1 MDVLTAIRR
10 PIEAEL
16 SRYKTLF
23 EEALTH
29 QDDYLGSA
37 LAYVRQRRG
46 KMMRPILTI
55 LVAKNCGEVQTAT
68 LRLAVTLELLHTA
81 SLVHDDVV
89 DESDER
95 RGQASTNATFGNKVA
110 VLVGDYLLS
119 EALHQS
125 ALSGSLRCVDTI
137 ARLGGTLS
145 EGEVI
150 QLANIRNEVSTEAA
164 YFDVIRRKTA
174 ELFATCAELGAF
186 TMGTDEDFVAHARHF
201 GETIGMCFQIRD
213 DIFDYYEDSAIGKP
227 TGNDM
232 REGKLTL
239 PAIYA
244 INTHGDEEI
253 HAVAKRIKQGTATTD
268 DITRMVAFTKENGG
282 IDYARKVMDD
292 FHEKALEDLRC
303 FSNKE
308 VAEALKTYLDYVIG
322 RDL

>member
-23 EEALTH
+23 DESLTH
-29 QDDYLGSA
+29 KDDYLGSA

-46 KMMRPILTI
+46 KMMRPILTL
-55 LVAKNCGEVQTAT
+55 LVAKECGEVGLNT
-68 LRLAVTLELLHTA
+68 LRAAVTLETLHTA

-119 EALHQS
+119 MALHQS
-125 ALSGSLRCVDTI
+125 ALTGSIHCVDAI

-150 QLANIRNEVSTEAA
+150 QLANIRNEKSTEEA
-164 YFDVIRRKTA
+164 YFDIIRRKTA

-186 TMGTDEDFVAHARHF
+186 TMNAKESFIGKARHF
-201 GETIGMCFQIRD
+201 GEMIGMCFQIRD
-213 DIFDYYEDSAIGKP
+213 DIFDYFEDTAIGKP

-244 INTHGDEEI
+244 INHHGNEEI
-253 HAVAKRIKQGTATTD
+253 SRIAASIKQGTASND
-268 DITRMVAFTKENGG
+268 DIARIVAFTKENGG
-282 IDYARKVMDD
+282 IEYARSVMDG
-292 FHEKALEDLRC
+292 FREKALESL
-303 FSNKE
+303 E
-308 VAEALKTYLDYVIG
+308 VFKNEEVVTALKTYLDYVIG
-322 RDL
+322 RDI

>member
-1 MDVLTAIRR
+1 
-10 PIEAEL
+10 
-16 SRYKTLF
+16 
-23 EEALTH
+23 
-29 QDDYLGSA
+29 
-37 LAYVRQRRG
+37 
-46 KMMRPILTI
+46 MRPILTI

-164 YFDVIRRKTA
+164 YFDVIRRKRPNSSPPVRSSAHSRWGLTRILWPMQGISERPSA
-174 ELFATCAELGAF
+174 CVSKFATTSSTIMKTAPSETNGQR
-186 TMGTDEDFVAHARHF
+186 HA
-201 GETIGMCFQIRD
+201 
-213 DIFDYYEDSAIGKP
+213 
-227 TGNDM
+227 
-232 REGKLTL
+232 
-239 PAIYA
+239 
-244 INTHGDEEI
+244 
-253 HAVAKRIKQGTATTD
+253 
-268 DITRMVAFTKENGG
+268 
-282 IDYARKVMDD
+282 
-292 FHEKALEDLRC
+292 
-303 FSNKE
+303 
-308 VAEALKTYLDYVIG
+308 
-322 RDL
+322 

>member
-150 QLANIRNEVSTEAA
+150 QLANQWAL
-164 YFDVIRRKTA
+164 YHRR
-174 ELFATCAELGAF
+174 
-186 TMGTDEDFVAHARHF
+186 
-201 GETIGMCFQIRD
+201 
-213 DIFDYYEDSAIGKP
+213 
-227 TGNDM
+227 
-232 REGKLTL
+232 
-239 PAIYA
+239 
-244 INTHGDEEI
+244 
-253 HAVAKRIKQGTATTD
+253 
-268 DITRMVAFTKENGG
+268 
-282 IDYARKVMDD
+282 
-292 FHEKALEDLRC
+292 
-303 FSNKE
+303 
-308 VAEALKTYLDYVIG
+308 
-322 RDL
+322 